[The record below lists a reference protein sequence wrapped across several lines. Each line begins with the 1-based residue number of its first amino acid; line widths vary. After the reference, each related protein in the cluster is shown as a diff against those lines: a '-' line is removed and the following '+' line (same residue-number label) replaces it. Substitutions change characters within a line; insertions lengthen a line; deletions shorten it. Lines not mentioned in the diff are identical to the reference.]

1 MPSWTLG
8 ELTSNATRRVGR
20 RADILPSVASFWV
33 NVAYHDVIEASPRHA
48 LLECLAVSSSV
59 SGENRIDLP
68 SDFREMINL
77 SWLTGSSRT
86 FRRVS
91 ESEVDREGFLPIAK
105 SDKFVL
111 FRDWIELHPS
121 PDSAYSIQLRYHSWG
136 TDMLA
141 VTDVPSVSTP
151 WRKGI
156 LRRAEQYLHEYL
168 GNDEKAL
175 NAEFK
180 YQQFISQIDNDLA
193 RRQQD
198 QSRLGVHVIYD
209 TG

>member
-1 MPSWTLG
+1 M
-8 ELTSNATRRVGR
+8 SNATRRTGR
-20 RADILPSVASFWV
+20 RADISFSDVSFWV
-33 NVAYHDVIEASPRHA
+33 NVAYHDVIEASPHHA
-48 LLECLAVSSSV
+48 LLECLAVSSST

-68 SDFREMINL
+68 PDFRDMINI
-77 SWLTGSSRT
+77 SWLTGSHRT

-91 ESEVDREGFLPIAK
+91 ESEVDREGFLPVAK

-121 PDSAYSIQLRYHSWG
+121 PDSAYSLQLRYHSWG

-141 VTDVPSVSTP
+141 LTDVPSVSTP

-198 QSRLGVHVIYD
+198 QSRMGVHVIYD